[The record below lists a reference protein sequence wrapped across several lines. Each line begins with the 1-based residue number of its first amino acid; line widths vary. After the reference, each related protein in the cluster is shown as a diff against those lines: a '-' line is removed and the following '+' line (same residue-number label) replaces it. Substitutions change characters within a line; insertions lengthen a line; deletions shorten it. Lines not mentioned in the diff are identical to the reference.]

1 MYKGPL
7 IHNLLCS
14 EFVELILNKV
24 KLFILPFLCQHFGN
38 LSDFSLFSSPK
49 IWLVLF
55 FYIPL
60 HSLSEN
66 IRGAIEEAFF
76 EKIYIDREV
85 VQEAIPL
92 FFRLAC
98 GFPGNWVYETNRSIL
113 FEHSSTG
120 LLFTSMMD
128 KTF

>member
-1 MYKGPL
+1 MYKGRL
-7 IHNLLCS
+7 THSLLCS

-24 KLFILPFLCQHFGN
+24 KLFILPFFCQYFGN
-38 LSDFSLFSSPK
+38 LSDFSSFSPPN

-92 FFRLAC
+92 FYPPCLRISWEL
-98 GFPGNWVYETNRSIL
+98 GI
-113 FEHSSTG
+113 
-120 LLFTSMMD
+120 
-128 KTF
+128 

>member
-1 MYKGPL
+1 M
-7 IHNLLCS
+7 N
-14 EFVELILNKV
+14 IL
-24 KLFILPFLCQHFGN
+24 ILPFFCQYFGN
-38 LSDFSLFSSPK
+38 LLDFSSFSSPK